1 MFANIMSGVQRR
13 TADISQKIDE
23 NLGRLDHT
31 VGQLTEDGVG
41 LKTAV
46 QQDREDRRWGGTEDS
61 CAAGQRRQKMG
72 WDCRQLCSRTEKT
85 EDGVGLQT
93 AVQ

>member
-23 NLGRLDHT
+23 KLGRLDHT

-46 QQDREDRRWGGTEDS
+46 
-61 CAAGQRRQKMG
+61 
-72 WDCRQLCSRTEKT
+72 SRTWNTNGSCRKT
-85 EDGVGLQT
+85 TVFTPNLE
-93 AVQ
+93 AM

>member
-1 MFANIMSGVQRR
+1 MEMFANIMSGVQRR

-72 WDCRQLCSRTEKT
+72 WD
-85 EDGVGLQT
+85 
-93 AVQ
+93 